1 MEKFKNANRGI
12 TLVALVITI
21 IILLILAGISISSL
35 TGSGL
40 FQKAEDARTEYRE
53 AENRENSI
61 LGEYENHINNLGNN
75 LSDGDKIVHFSIDG
89 VEYSCEKG
97 KRWKDFVDYEAYGG
111 DEVVAYLDTSHFG
124 GEHDENQK
132 IYWIDWSTFEG
143 GAISMVAYFVKLDGE
158 YIYSNSEIVSGKYI
172 ISDEVTSIYNYGN
185 CYIKF

>member
-61 LGEYENHINNLGNN
+61 LGEYENYINNLGNN

-89 VEYSCEKG
+89 VEYSCEK
-97 KRWKDFVDYEAYGG
+97 
-111 DEVVAYLDTSHFG
+111 
-124 GEHDENQK
+124 
-132 IYWIDWSTFEG
+132 
-143 GAISMVAYFVKLDGE
+143 
-158 YIYSNSEIVSGKYI
+158 
-172 ISDEVTSIYNYGN
+172 
-185 CYIKF
+185 